1 MKKSIL
7 QPMIS
12 DESVIVQFTDTV
24 MFDKA
29 IAVTVPNGYTAY
41 VFSDEK
47 AQFRIEPCSEKK
59 IVSYGKEL
67 LGKNG
72 RIAFVRTKPLPPMAW
87 GFGNIQVN
95 NERLKEAYRVG
106 ANGKYTAELLQP
118 TKMIACFPAGED
130 ITSDALRER
139 TISAVKTIGISLLGT
154 YFAGTE
160 ISVFEIASCMNDFRA
175 KFLKA
180 LQTEPV
186 FTDMGLTVKDLT
198 VDGIHVP
205 EEDIESIR
213 SHINASEKKDDKASE
228 ELLKQQKKFAA
239 DLSRKMD
246 EKFEQLRKLADTK
259 PDDIPDIAGQIRSMR
274 EELAAE
280 LSGQLGDKMQALQ
293 DSLAERKGGET
304 DETLRR
310 AQEKFAADLS
320 RKMDEKFEQ
329 LRKQLEVKSN
339 AVPDFTEQINS
350 IREELA
356 TELSGQLGDKMQEL
370 QDSLAERKGSEE
382 DETLR
387 KAQEKFAA
395 DLSRKMD
402 EEFEQLRRQ
411 MEAKP
416 SDIPDISGQIRSMRE
431 ELAAELSGQLG
442 DKMQEMQESIAES
455 IDERLQEL
463 LPLKEQAKEEY
474 LKTLKVT
481 AGFLIDHAAD
491 EDGLV
496 PAAAMLY
503 TNIEENLIKKFR
515 LRYEN
520 KKFVMDY
527 GAYRSLVEDAPGLL
541 NRYDALSPTVVRE
554 DDYGEPELV
563 EMLPQVR
570 FYEAGLDVSDS
581 LTAREYWCFLNK
593 LRHKSPEND
602 AFLRRKFLNFAQEK
616 KYITD
621 ALNFFKAHGLYTKE

>member
-1 MKKSIL
+1 
-7 QPMIS
+7 MIS

-24 MFDKA
+24 VFDKA
-29 IAVTVPNGYTAY
+29 IAVTVPNGYMAY
-41 VFSDEK
+41 VFADER

-106 ANGKYTAELLQP
+106 ANGKYAAELSQP

-130 ITSDALRER
+130 ITADALRER
-139 TISAVKTIGISLLGT
+139 TISAVKNIGVSLLGT

-160 ISVFEIASCMNDFRA
+160 ISVFEIASCMSDFRT

-180 LQTEPV
+180 LQAEPV
-186 FTDMGLTVKDLT
+186 FADMGLTVKDLT

-213 SHINASEKKDDKASE
+213 SRINASEKKDDKASE
-228 ELLKQQKKFAA
+228 ELLREQKKFAA

-259 PDDIPDIAGQIRSMR
+259 PDDIPDIAGQIRTM
-274 EELAAE
+274 
-280 LSGQLGDKMQALQ
+280 
-293 DSLAERKGGET
+293 
-304 DETLRR
+304 
-310 AQEKFAADLS
+310 
-320 RKMDEKFEQ
+320 
-329 LRKQLEVKSN
+329 
-339 AVPDFTEQINS
+339 
-350 IREELA
+350 REELA

-370 QDSLAERKGSEE
+370 QDSLAERKGSEA
-382 DETLR
+382 DEALR

-402 EEFEQLRRQ
+402 EKFEQLRKQ
-411 MEAKP
+411 TESKP
-416 SDIPDISGQIRSMRE
+416 NDIPDIAGQIRTMRE
-431 ELAAELSGQLG
+431 ELATELSEQLG
-442 DKMQEMQESIAES
+442 DKMQELQES

-527 GAYRSLVEDAPGLL
+527 DAYRSLAEDAPGLL
-541 NRYDALSPTVVRE
+541 SRYDALSPTVLRKDE
-554 DDYGEPELV
+554 YGDPELV
-563 EMLPQVR
+563 EMPPQVR
-570 FYEAGLDVSDS
+570 FYEAGLDISDS

-616 KYITD
+616 KYLAD
-621 ALNFFKAHGLYTKE
+621 ALTFFRAHGLYTKE

>member
-24 MFDKA
+24 VFDKA

-106 ANGKYTAELLQP
+106 ANGKYAAELSRP
-118 TKMIACFPAGED
+118 AKMIDCFSAGED
-130 ITSDALRER
+130 ITADALRER
-139 TISAVKTIGISLLGT
+139 TISAVKNIGVSLLGT

-180 LQTEPV
+180 LQAEPV

-205 EEDIESIR
+205 EEDIEDIR
-213 SHINASEKKDDKASE
+213 SRINASEKKDDKASE

-246 EKFEQLRKLADTK
+246 EKFEQLRKLAEAK
-259 PDDIPDIAGQIRSMR
+259 PNDIPDITAQIRSMR

-280 LSGQLGDKMQALQ
+280 LSGQLGDKVQELQ
-293 DSLAERKGGET
+293 DSLAERKAGET
-304 DETLRR
+304 DETLRK

-329 LRKQLEVKSN
+329 LRKLADAKPN
-339 AVPDFTEQINS
+339 AVPDF
-350 IREELA
+350 
-356 TELSGQLGDKMQEL
+356 
-370 QDSLAERKGSEE
+370 SE
-382 DETLR
+382 
-387 KAQEKFAA
+387 
-395 DLSRKMD
+395 
-402 EEFEQLRRQ
+402 
-411 MEAKP
+411 
-416 SDIPDISGQIRSMRE
+416 QIRSMRE
-431 ELAAELSGQLG
+431 ELAAELSGQFG
-442 DKMQEMQESIAES
+442 DKMQEFQDSLADS
-455 IDERLQEL
+455 LHERMQEL

-491 EDGLV
+491 ELGLAS
-496 PAAAMLY
+496 AAGMIY
-503 TNIEENLIKKFR
+503 TNVEENLIKTFHVR
-515 LRYEN
+515 HEN
-520 KKFVMDY
+520 KSFVMEYDEYCSLAKDEPSLLNGY
-527 GAYRSLVEDAPGLL
+527 GALPPKVI
-541 NRYDALSPTVVRE
+541 RE

-563 EMLPQVR
+563 EMPPQVR

-616 KYITD
+616 KYLAD
-621 ALNFFKAHGLYTKE
+621 ALTFFKAHGLYTKE

>member
-1 MKKSIL
+1 MKKSVL
-7 QPMIS
+7 QPMIA

-24 MFDKA
+24 VFDKA
-29 IAVTVPNGYTAY
+29 IAVTVPNGYMAY
-41 VFSDEK
+41 VFADEK

-72 RIAFVRTKPLPPMAW
+72 RVAFVRTKPLAPMAW

-95 NERLKEAYRVG
+95 NEKLKEAYRVG

-118 TKMIACFPAGED
+118 TKMIAFFPAGRD
-130 ITSDALRER
+130 ITADALRER
-139 TISAVKTIGISLLGT
+139 TISAVKNIGVSLLGT
-154 YFAGTE
+154 YFAGME
-160 ISVFEIASCMNDFRA
+160 ISVFEIASCMSDFRT
-175 KFLKA
+175 KFLRA
-180 LQTEPV
+180 LQAEPV
-186 FTDMGLTVKDLT
+186 FADMGLTVKDLT

-213 SHINASEKKDDKASE
+213 SRINASEKKDDKASE
-228 ELLKQQKKFAA
+228 ELLREQKKFAA

-246 EKFEQLRKLADTK
+246 EKFEQLRKQTESK
-259 PDDIPDIAGQIRSMR
+259 PNDIPDIAGQIRTMR
-274 EELAAE
+274 EELATE
-280 LSGQLGDKMQALQ
+280 LSEQLGDKMQELQ
-293 DSLAERKGGET
+293 DSLAERKGSEA
-304 DETLRR
+304 DEALRK

-329 LRKQLEVKSN
+329 LRKQTESKPN
-339 AVPDFTEQINS
+339 DIPDIAGQIRTM
-350 IREELA
+350 REELA
-356 TELSGQLGDKMQEL
+356 TELSEQLGDKMQEL
-370 QDSLAERKGSEE
+370 Q
-382 DETLR
+382 
-387 KAQEKFAA
+387 
-395 DLSRKMD
+395 
-402 EEFEQLRRQ
+402 
-411 MEAKP
+411 
-416 SDIPDISGQIRSMRE
+416 
-431 ELAAELSGQLG
+431 
-442 DKMQEMQESIAES
+442 ES

-491 EDGLV
+491 ELGLAS
-496 PAAAMLY
+496 AAGMIY

-527 GAYRSLVEDAPGLL
+527 DVYRSLAEDAPGLL
-541 NRYDALSPTVVRE
+541 NRYDTLSPTVVRE

-563 EMLPQVR
+563 EMPPQVR
-570 FYEAGLDVSDS
+570 FYEAGLDISDS

-616 KYITD
+616 KYLAD
-621 ALNFFKAHGLYTKE
+621 ALTFFRAHGLYTKE

>member
-106 ANGKYTAELLQP
+106 ANGKYAAELSRP
-118 TKMIACFPAGED
+118 AKMIDCFSAGED
-130 ITSDALRER
+130 ITADALRER
-139 TISAVKTIGISLLGT
+139 TILAVKNIGVSLLGT

-180 LQTEPV
+180 LQAEPV

-205 EEDIESIR
+205 EEDIEDIR
-213 SHINASEKKDDKASE
+213 SRINASEKKDDKASE

-246 EKFEQLRKLADTK
+246 EKFEQLRKLAESK
-259 PDDIPDIAGQIRSMR
+259 PDNVPDIAGQIRSMREELAAELSGLLGDKVQELQDSLAERKAGETDETLRKAQEKFAADLSRKMDEKFEQLRKLADAKPNAVPDFSEQIRSMREELAAELSGQFGDKMQEFQDSLAERKGSEADEALRKAQEKFAADLSRKMDEKFERLRRQTESKPNDIPDIAGQIRSMR

-280 LSGQLGDKMQALQ
+280 LSGQLGDKMQ
-293 DSLAERKGGET
+293 
-304 DETLRR
+304 
-310 AQEKFAADLS
+310 
-320 RKMDEKFEQ
+320 
-329 LRKQLEVKSN
+329 
-339 AVPDFTEQINS
+339 
-350 IREELA
+350 
-356 TELSGQLGDKMQEL
+356 EL
-370 QDSLAERKGSEE
+370 QDSLADSLHER
-382 DETLR
+382 
-387 KAQEKFAA
+387 
-395 DLSRKMD
+395 M
-402 EEFEQLRRQ
+402 
-411 MEAKP
+411 
-416 SDIPDISGQIRSMRE
+416 
-431 ELAAELSGQLG
+431 
-442 DKMQEMQESIAES
+442 
-455 IDERLQEL
+455 QEL

-491 EDGLV
+491 ELGLAS
-496 PAAAMLY
+496 AAGMIY
-503 TNIEENLIKKFR
+503 TNVEENLIKTFHVR
-515 LRYEN
+515 HEN
-520 KKFVMDY
+520 KSFVMEYDEYCSLAKDEPSLLNGY
-527 GAYRSLVEDAPGLL
+527 GALPPKVI
-541 NRYDALSPTVVRE
+541 RE

-563 EMLPQVR
+563 EMPPQVR

-593 LRHKSPEND
+593 LRHKSSEND

-616 KYITD
+616 KYLAD
-621 ALNFFKAHGLYTKE
+621 ALTFFKAHGLYTKE

>member
-24 MFDKA
+24 VFDKA

-41 VFSDEK
+41 VFADEK

-72 RIAFVRTKPLPPMAW
+72 RIAFVCTKPLPPMAW

-106 ANGKYTAELLQP
+106 ANGKYTAELSQP
-118 TKMIACFPAGED
+118 TKMIVCFPAGED
-130 ITSDALRER
+130 ITADALRER
-139 TISAVKTIGISLLGT
+139 TISAVKNIGVSLLGT

-293 DSLAERKGGET
+293 DSLAERKGSEA
-304 DETLRR
+304 DEALRK
-310 AQEKFAADLS
+310 AQEKFTADLS

-329 LRKQLEVKSN
+329 LRKQ
-339 AVPDFTEQINS
+339 TES
-350 IREELA
+350 
-356 TELSGQLGDKMQEL
+356 
-370 QDSLAERKGSEE
+370 
-382 DETLR
+382 
-387 KAQEKFAA
+387 
-395 DLSRKMD
+395 
-402 EEFEQLRRQ
+402 
-411 MEAKP
+411 KP
-416 SDIPDISGQIRSMRE
+416 NDIPDIAGQIRSMRE

-442 DKMQEMQESIAES
+442 DKMQELQDSLADSLDERMQEV
-455 IDERLQEL
+455 

-496 PAAAMLY
+496 PAAAMRY

-570 FYEAGLDVSDS
+570 FYEAGLDVRDS
-581 LTAREYWCFLNK
+581 LTARDYWCFLNK
-593 LRHKSPEND
+593 LRHKSSENE

>member
-1 MKKSIL
+1 MKKSVL
-7 QPMIS
+7 QPMIA

-24 MFDKA
+24 VFDKA
-29 IAVTVPNGYTAY
+29 IAVTVPNGYMAY
-41 VFSDEK
+41 VFADEK

-72 RIAFVRTKPLPPMAW
+72 RVAFVRTKPLAPMAW

-95 NERLKEAYRVG
+95 NEKLKEAYRVG

-118 TKMIACFPAGED
+118 TKMIAFFPAGRD
-130 ITSDALRER
+130 ITADALRER
-139 TISAVKTIGISLLGT
+139 TISAVKNIGVSLLGT
-154 YFAGTE
+154 YFAGME
-160 ISVFEIASCMNDFRA
+160 ISVFEIASCMSDFRT
-175 KFLKA
+175 KFLRA
-180 LQTEPV
+180 LQAEPV
-186 FTDMGLTVKDLT
+186 FADMGLTVKDLT

-213 SHINASEKKDDKASE
+213 SRINASEKKDDKASE
-228 ELLKQQKKFAA
+228 ELLREQKKFAA

-259 PDDIPDIAGQIRSMR
+259 PDDIPDIAGQIRTM
-274 EELAAE
+274 
-280 LSGQLGDKMQALQ
+280 
-293 DSLAERKGGET
+293 
-304 DETLRR
+304 
-310 AQEKFAADLS
+310 
-320 RKMDEKFEQ
+320 
-329 LRKQLEVKSN
+329 
-339 AVPDFTEQINS
+339 
-350 IREELA
+350 REELA
-356 TELSGQLGDKMQEL
+356 TELSEQLGDKMQEL
-370 QDSLAERKGSEE
+370 Q
-382 DETLR
+382 
-387 KAQEKFAA
+387 
-395 DLSRKMD
+395 
-402 EEFEQLRRQ
+402 
-411 MEAKP
+411 
-416 SDIPDISGQIRSMRE
+416 
-431 ELAAELSGQLG
+431 
-442 DKMQEMQESIAES
+442 ES

-491 EDGLV
+491 ELGLAS
-496 PAAAMLY
+496 AAGMIY

-527 GAYRSLVEDAPGLL
+527 DVYRSLAEDAPGLL
-541 NRYDALSPTVVRE
+541 NRYDTLSPTVVRE

-563 EMLPQVR
+563 EMPPQVR
-570 FYEAGLDVSDS
+570 FYEAGLDISDS

-616 KYITD
+616 KYLAD
-621 ALNFFKAHGLYTKE
+621 ALTFFRAHGLYTKE

>member
-1 MKKSIL
+1 MKKSVL
-7 QPMIS
+7 QPMIA

-24 MFDKA
+24 VFDKA
-29 IAVTVPNGYTAY
+29 IAVTVPTGYMAY
-41 VFSDEK
+41 VFADEK

-72 RIAFVRTKPLPPMAW
+72 RVAFVRTKPLAPMAW

-95 NERLKEAYRVG
+95 NEKLKEAYRVG

-118 TKMIACFPAGED
+118 TKMIAFFPAGRD
-130 ITSDALRER
+130 ITADALRER
-139 TISAVKTIGISLLGT
+139 TISAVKNIGVSLLGT

-160 ISVFEIASCMNDFRA
+160 ISVFEIASCMSDFRT

-180 LQTEPV
+180 LQAEPV
-186 FTDMGLTVKDLT
+186 FADMGLTVKDLT

-213 SHINASEKKDDKASE
+213 SRINASEKKDDKASE
-228 ELLKQQKKFAA
+228 ELLREQKRFAT

-246 EKFEQLRKLADTK
+246 KKFEQLRKLAESK
-259 PDDIPDIAGQIRSMR
+259 PSDIPDIAEQIRSMR
-274 EELAAE
+274 EELAA
-280 LSGQLGDKMQALQ
+280 
-293 DSLAERKGGET
+293 
-304 DETLRR
+304 
-310 AQEKFAADLS
+310 
-320 RKMDEKFEQ
+320 
-329 LRKQLEVKSN
+329 
-339 AVPDFTEQINS
+339 
-350 IREELA
+350 
-356 TELSGQLGDKMQEL
+356 ELSGQLGDKMQEL
-370 QDSLAERKGSEE
+370 QDSLAERKGSEA
-382 DETLR
+382 DEALR

-402 EEFEQLRRQ
+402 EKFEQLRKQ
-411 MEAKP
+411 TESKP
-416 SDIPDISGQIRSMRE
+416 NDIPDIAGQIRTMRE
-431 ELAAELSGQLG
+431 ELATELSEQLG
-442 DKMQEMQESIAES
+442 DKMQELQES

-491 EDGLV
+491 ELGLAS
-496 PAAAMLY
+496 AAGMIY

-527 GAYRSLVEDAPGLL
+527 DVYRSLAEDAPGLL
-541 NRYDALSPTVVRE
+541 NRYDTLSPTVVRE

-563 EMLPQVR
+563 EMPPQVR
-570 FYEAGLDVSDS
+570 FYEAGLDISDS

-616 KYITD
+616 KYLAD
-621 ALNFFKAHGLYTKE
+621 ALTFFRAHGLYTKE

>member
-24 MFDKA
+24 VFDKA

-41 VFSDEK
+41 VFADEK

-72 RIAFVRTKPLPPMAW
+72 RIAFVCTKPLPPMAW

-106 ANGKYTAELLQP
+106 ANGKYTAELSQP
-118 TKMIACFPAGED
+118 TKMIVCFPAGED
-130 ITSDALRER
+130 ITAEALRER

-246 EKFEQLRKLADTK
+246 EKFEQLRKQTESK
-259 PDDIPDIAGQIRSMR
+259 PNDIPDIAGQIRSMR

-293 DSLAERKGGET
+293 DSLAERKGSEA
-304 DETLRR
+304 DEALRK

-329 LRKQLEVKSN
+329 LRKQ
-339 AVPDFTEQINS
+339 TES
-350 IREELA
+350 
-356 TELSGQLGDKMQEL
+356 
-370 QDSLAERKGSEE
+370 
-382 DETLR
+382 
-387 KAQEKFAA
+387 
-395 DLSRKMD
+395 
-402 EEFEQLRRQ
+402 
-411 MEAKP
+411 KP
-416 SDIPDISGQIRSMRE
+416 NDIPDIAGQIRSMRE

-442 DKMQEMQESIAES
+442 DKMQELQDSLADSLDERMQEV
-455 IDERLQEL
+455 

-541 NRYDALSPTVVRE
+541 NRYDALSPTVLRE

-570 FYEAGLDVSDS
+570 FYEAGLDVRDS
-581 LTAREYWCFLNK
+581 LTARDYWCFLNK
-593 LRHKSPEND
+593 LRHKSSENE

>member
-24 MFDKA
+24 VFDKA

-41 VFSDEK
+41 VFADEK

-72 RIAFVRTKPLPPMAW
+72 RIAFVCTKPLPPMAW

-106 ANGKYTAELLQP
+106 ANGKYTAELSQP
-118 TKMIACFPAGED
+118 TKMIVCFPAGED
-130 ITSDALRER
+130 ITAEALRER

-246 EKFEQLRKLADTK
+246 EKFEQLRKQTESK
-259 PDDIPDIAGQIRSMR
+259 PNDIPDIAGQIRSMR

-293 DSLAERKGGET
+293 DSLAERKGSEA
-304 DETLRR
+304 DEALRK
-310 AQEKFAADLS
+310 AQEKFTADLS

-329 LRKQLEVKSN
+329 LRKQ
-339 AVPDFTEQINS
+339 TES
-350 IREELA
+350 
-356 TELSGQLGDKMQEL
+356 
-370 QDSLAERKGSEE
+370 
-382 DETLR
+382 
-387 KAQEKFAA
+387 
-395 DLSRKMD
+395 
-402 EEFEQLRRQ
+402 
-411 MEAKP
+411 KP
-416 SDIPDISGQIRSMRE
+416 NDIPDIAGQIRSMRE

-442 DKMQEMQESIAES
+442 DKMQELQDSLADSLDERMQEV
-455 IDERLQEL
+455 

-570 FYEAGLDVSDS
+570 FYEAGLDVRDS
-581 LTAREYWCFLNK
+581 LTARDYWCFLNK
-593 LRHKSPEND
+593 LRHKSSENE

>member
-24 MFDKA
+24 VFDKA

-106 ANGKYTAELLQP
+106 ANGKYAAELSRP
-118 TKMIACFPAGED
+118 AKMIDCFSAGED
-130 ITSDALRER
+130 ITADALRER
-139 TISAVKTIGISLLGT
+139 TISAVKNIGVSLLGT

-180 LQTEPV
+180 LQAEPV

-205 EEDIESIR
+205 EEDIEDIR
-213 SHINASEKKDDKASE
+213 SRINASEKKDDKASE

-246 EKFEQLRKLADTK
+246 EKFEQLRKLAEAK
-259 PDDIPDIAGQIRSMR
+259 PNDIPDITAQIRSMR

-280 LSGQLGDKMQALQ
+280 LSGQLGDKVQELQ
-293 DSLAERKGGET
+293 DSLAERKGGEA
-304 DETLRR
+304 DETLRK

-329 LRKQLEVKSN
+329 LRKLADAKPN
-339 AVPDFTEQINS
+339 AVPDF
-350 IREELA
+350 
-356 TELSGQLGDKMQEL
+356 
-370 QDSLAERKGSEE
+370 SE
-382 DETLR
+382 
-387 KAQEKFAA
+387 
-395 DLSRKMD
+395 
-402 EEFEQLRRQ
+402 
-411 MEAKP
+411 
-416 SDIPDISGQIRSMRE
+416 QIRSMRE
-431 ELAAELSGQLG
+431 ELAAELSGQFG
-442 DKMQEMQESIAES
+442 DKMQEFQDSLADS
-455 IDERLQEL
+455 LHERMQEL

-491 EDGLV
+491 ELGLAS
-496 PAAAMLY
+496 AAGMIY
-503 TNIEENLIKKFR
+503 TNVEENLIKTFHVR
-515 LRYEN
+515 HEN
-520 KKFVMDY
+520 KSFVMEYDEYCSLAKDEPSLLNGY
-527 GAYRSLVEDAPGLL
+527 GALPPKVI
-541 NRYDALSPTVVRE
+541 RE

-563 EMLPQVR
+563 EMPPQVR

-616 KYITD
+616 KYLAD
-621 ALNFFKAHGLYTKE
+621 ALTFFKAHGLYTKE

>member
-24 MFDKA
+24 VFDKA
-29 IAVTVPNGYTAY
+29 IAVTVPNGYMAY
-41 VFSDEK
+41 VFADER

-72 RIAFVRTKPLPPMAW
+72 RIAFVCTKPLPPMAW

-106 ANGKYTAELLQP
+106 ANGKYTAELSQP
-118 TKMIACFPAGED
+118 TKMIVCFPAGED
-130 ITSDALRER
+130 ITAEALRER

-246 EKFEQLRKLADTK
+246 EKFEQLRKQTESK
-259 PDDIPDIAGQIRSMR
+259 PNDIPDIAGQIRSMR

-280 LSGQLGDKMQALQ
+280 LSGQLGDKMQ
-293 DSLAERKGGET
+293 
-304 DETLRR
+304 
-310 AQEKFAADLS
+310 
-320 RKMDEKFEQ
+320 
-329 LRKQLEVKSN
+329 
-339 AVPDFTEQINS
+339 
-350 IREELA
+350 
-356 TELSGQLGDKMQEL
+356 EL
-370 QDSLAERKGSEE
+370 QDSLADSLDER
-382 DETLR
+382 
-387 KAQEKFAA
+387 
-395 DLSRKMD
+395 
-402 EEFEQLRRQ
+402 
-411 MEAKP
+411 
-416 SDIPDISGQIRSMRE
+416 
-431 ELAAELSGQLG
+431 
-442 DKMQEMQESIAES
+442 MQEV
-455 IDERLQEL
+455 

-570 FYEAGLDVSDS
+570 FYEAGLDVRDS
-581 LTAREYWCFLNK
+581 LTARDYWCFLNK
-593 LRHKSPEND
+593 LRHKSSENE

>member
-1 MKKSIL
+1 MKKSVL

-24 MFDKA
+24 VFDKA
-29 IAVTVPNGYTAY
+29 IAVTVPTGYMAY
-41 VFSDEK
+41 VFADEK

-72 RIAFVRTKPLPPMAW
+72 RVAFVCTKPLASMAW

-95 NERLKEAYRVG
+95 NEKLKEAYRVG

-118 TKMIACFPAGED
+118 TKMIAFFPAGGD
-130 ITSDALRER
+130 ITADALRER
-139 TISAVKTIGISLLGT
+139 TISAVKNIGVSLLGT

-160 ISVFEIASCMNDFRA
+160 ISVFEIASCMSDFRT

-180 LQTEPV
+180 LQAEPV
-186 FTDMGLTVKDLT
+186 FADMGLTVKDLT

-213 SHINASEKKDDKASE
+213 SRINASEKKDDKASE
-228 ELLKQQKKFAA
+228 ELLREQKKFAA

-246 EKFEQLRKLADTK
+246 EKFEQLRKLADAK
-259 PDDIPDIAGQIRSMR
+259 PNAVPDFSEQIRSMR

-280 LSGQLGDKMQALQ
+280 LSGQLGDKMQELQDYLAERKGSEADEVLRKAQEKFAADLSRKMDEKFEQLRRQAATKPNAVPDFSEQIRSLREELATELSGQLGDKIQELQ
-293 DSLAERKGGET
+293 DSLAEKKGGET
-304 DETLRR
+304 DESLRK

-329 LRKQLEVKSN
+329 LRKQTESKPN
-339 AVPDFTEQINS
+339 DIPDIAGQIRTM
-350 IREELA
+350 REELA

-370 QDSLAERKGSEE
+370 Q
-382 DETLR
+382 
-387 KAQEKFAA
+387 
-395 DLSRKMD
+395 
-402 EEFEQLRRQ
+402 
-411 MEAKP
+411 
-416 SDIPDISGQIRSMRE
+416 
-431 ELAAELSGQLG
+431 
-442 DKMQEMQESIAES
+442 ES

-527 GAYRSLVEDAPGLL
+527 DVYRSLAEDAPGLL
-541 NRYDALSPTVVRE
+541 NRYDTLSPTVVRE

-563 EMLPQVR
+563 EMPPQVR
-570 FYEAGLDVSDS
+570 FYEAGLDISDS

-616 KYITD
+616 KYLAD
-621 ALNFFKAHGLYTKE
+621 ALTFFRAHGLYTKE

>member
-24 MFDKA
+24 VFDKA

-106 ANGKYTAELLQP
+106 ANGKYAAELSRP
-118 TKMIACFPAGED
+118 AKMIDCFSAGED
-130 ITSDALRER
+130 ITADALRER
-139 TISAVKTIGISLLGT
+139 TISAVKNIGVSLLGT

-180 LQTEPV
+180 LQAEPV

-205 EEDIESIR
+205 EEDIEDIR
-213 SHINASEKKDDKASE
+213 SRINASEKKDDKASE

-246 EKFEQLRKLADTK
+246 EKFEQLRKLAEAK
-259 PDDIPDIAGQIRSMR
+259 PNDIPDITAQIRSMR

-280 LSGQLGDKMQALQ
+280 LSGQLGDKVQELQ
-293 DSLAERKGGET
+293 DSLAERKAGEA
-304 DETLRR
+304 DEKLRK

-329 LRKQLEVKSN
+329 LRKLADAKPN
-339 AVPDFTEQINS
+339 AVPDF
-350 IREELA
+350 
-356 TELSGQLGDKMQEL
+356 
-370 QDSLAERKGSEE
+370 SE
-382 DETLR
+382 
-387 KAQEKFAA
+387 
-395 DLSRKMD
+395 
-402 EEFEQLRRQ
+402 
-411 MEAKP
+411 
-416 SDIPDISGQIRSMRE
+416 QIRSMRE
-431 ELAAELSGQLG
+431 ELAAELSGQFG
-442 DKMQEMQESIAES
+442 DKMQEFQDSLADS
-455 IDERLQEL
+455 LHERMQEL

-491 EDGLV
+491 ELGLAS
-496 PAAAMLY
+496 AAGMIY
-503 TNIEENLIKKFR
+503 TNVEENLIKTFHVR
-515 LRYEN
+515 HEN
-520 KKFVMDY
+520 KSFVMEYDEYCSLAKDEPSLLNGY
-527 GAYRSLVEDAPGLL
+527 GALPPKVI
-541 NRYDALSPTVVRE
+541 RE

-563 EMLPQVR
+563 EMPPQVR

-616 KYITD
+616 KYLAD
-621 ALNFFKAHGLYTKE
+621 ALTFFKAHGLYTKE

>member
-24 MFDKA
+24 VFDKA
-29 IAVTVPNGYTAY
+29 IAVTVPNGYMAY
-41 VFSDEK
+41 VFADER

-72 RIAFVRTKPLPPMAW
+72 RIAFVCTKPLPPMAW

-106 ANGKYTAELLQP
+106 ANGKYTAELSQP
-118 TKMIACFPAGED
+118 TKMIVCFPAGED
-130 ITSDALRER
+130 ITAEALRER

-246 EKFEQLRKLADTK
+246 EKFEQLRKQTESK
-259 PDDIPDIAGQIRSMR
+259 PNDIPDITAQIRSMR

-280 LSGQLGDKMQALQ
+280 LSGQLGDKVQELQ
-293 DSLAERKGGET
+293 DSLAERKAGET
-304 DETLRR
+304 DETLRK

-329 LRKQLEVKSN
+329 LRKLADAKPN
-339 AVPDFTEQINS
+339 AVPD
-350 IREELA
+350 
-356 TELSGQLGDKMQEL
+356 
-370 QDSLAERKGSEE
+370 
-382 DETLR
+382 
-387 KAQEKFAA
+387 
-395 DLSRKMD
+395 
-402 EEFEQLRRQ
+402 
-411 MEAKP
+411 
-416 SDIPDISGQIRSMRE
+416 
-431 ELAAELSGQLG
+431 
-442 DKMQEMQESIAES
+442 
-455 IDERLQEL
+455 
-463 LPLKEQAKEEY
+463 
-474 LKTLKVT
+474 
-481 AGFLIDHAAD
+481 
-491 EDGLV
+491 
-496 PAAAMLY
+496 
-503 TNIEENLIKKFR
+503 
-515 LRYEN
+515 
-520 KKFVMDY
+520 
-527 GAYRSLVEDAPGLL
+527 
-541 NRYDALSPTVVRE
+541 
-554 DDYGEPELV
+554 
-563 EMLPQVR
+563 
-570 FYEAGLDVSDS
+570 
-581 LTAREYWCFLNK
+581 
-593 LRHKSPEND
+593 
-602 AFLRRKFLNFAQEK
+602 
-616 KYITD
+616 
-621 ALNFFKAHGLYTKE
+621 

>member
-24 MFDKA
+24 VFDKA
-29 IAVTVPNGYTAY
+29 IAVTVPNGYMAY
-41 VFSDEK
+41 VFADER

-106 ANGKYTAELLQP
+106 ANGKYAAELSQP

-130 ITSDALRER
+130 ITADALRER
-139 TISAVKTIGISLLGT
+139 TISAVKNIGVSLLGT

-160 ISVFEIASCMNDFRA
+160 ISVFEIASCMSDFRT

-180 LQTEPV
+180 LQAEPV
-186 FTDMGLTVKDLT
+186 FADMGLTVKDLT

-213 SHINASEKKDDKASE
+213 SRINASEKKDDKASE
-228 ELLKQQKKFAA
+228 ELLREQKKFAA

-246 EKFEQLRKLADTK
+246 EKFEQLRKQTESK
-259 PDDIPDIAGQIRSMR
+259 PNDIPDIAGQIRTM
-274 EELAAE
+274 
-280 LSGQLGDKMQALQ
+280 
-293 DSLAERKGGET
+293 
-304 DETLRR
+304 
-310 AQEKFAADLS
+310 
-320 RKMDEKFEQ
+320 
-329 LRKQLEVKSN
+329 
-339 AVPDFTEQINS
+339 
-350 IREELA
+350 REELA
-356 TELSGQLGDKMQEL
+356 TELSEQLGDKMQEL
-370 QDSLAERKGSEE
+370 Q
-382 DETLR
+382 
-387 KAQEKFAA
+387 
-395 DLSRKMD
+395 
-402 EEFEQLRRQ
+402 
-411 MEAKP
+411 
-416 SDIPDISGQIRSMRE
+416 
-431 ELAAELSGQLG
+431 
-442 DKMQEMQESIAES
+442 ES

-527 GAYRSLVEDAPGLL
+527 DAYRSLAEDAPGLL
-541 NRYDALSPTVVRE
+541 SRYDALSPTVLRKDE
-554 DDYGEPELV
+554 YGDPELV
-563 EMLPQVR
+563 EMPPQVR
-570 FYEAGLDVSDS
+570 FYEAGLDISDS

-616 KYITD
+616 KYLAD
-621 ALNFFKAHGLYTKE
+621 ALTFFRAHGLYTKE

>member
-7 QPMIS
+7 QPMIA

-24 MFDKA
+24 VFDKA
-29 IAVTVPNGYTAY
+29 IAVTVSNGYTAY
-41 VFSDEK
+41 VFADEK

-106 ANGKYTAELLQP
+106 ANGKYATELSQP

-130 ITSDALRER
+130 ITVDALRER
-139 TISAVKTIGISLLGT
+139 TISAVKNIGVSLLGT

-180 LQTEPV
+180 LQAEPV
-186 FTDMGLTVKDLT
+186 FTNMGLTVKDLT
-198 VDGIHVP
+198 VDGIHVN
-205 EEDIESIR
+205 EEDIEKIR
-213 SHINASEKKDDKASE
+213 ARINASDKKDDKASE
-228 ELLKQQKKFAA
+228 ALLREQKRFAA
-239 DLSRKMD
+239 DFSRKMD
-246 EKFEQLRKLADTK
+246 EKFEQLRKLAEAK
-259 PDDIPDIAGQIRSMR
+259 PNDIPDITAQIRSMR

-280 LSGQLGDKMQALQ
+280 LSEKLGDKMQKLQ
-293 DSLAERKGGET
+293 VSLAERKGCEA
-304 DETLRR
+304 DEALRK

-329 LRKQLEVKSN
+329 LRKLE
-339 AVPDFTEQINS
+339 
-350 IREELA
+350 
-356 TELSGQLGDKMQEL
+356 
-370 QDSLAERKGSEE
+370 
-382 DETLR
+382 
-387 KAQEKFAA
+387 
-395 DLSRKMD
+395 
-402 EEFEQLRRQ
+402 
-411 MEAKP
+411 EAKP
-416 SDIPDISGQIRSMRE
+416 NAIPDFSEQIRSMRE
-431 ELAAELSGQLG
+431 ELAAELSEQLG
-442 DKMQEMQESIAES
+442 DKMQEIQDSLTDS
-455 IDERLQEL
+455 LDERLQEL
-463 LPLKEQAKEEY
+463 LPLREQAKEEY

-481 AGFLIDHAAD
+481 AGFLIDHAVD

-503 TNIEENLIKKFR
+503 TNIEENLIKKSR

-527 GAYRSLVEDAPGLL
+527 DAYRSLAEEAPGLL
-541 NRYDALSPTVVRE
+541 SRYDLLYPTVVRE
-554 DDYGEPELV
+554 DDFGEPELV

-570 FYEAGLDVSDS
+570 FYEAGLGVCDS
-581 LTAREYWCFLNK
+581 LTARDYWCFLNK
-593 LRHKSPEND
+593 LRHKSSENE

-616 KYITD
+616 KYLAD
-621 ALNFFKAHGLYTKE
+621 ALTFFKAHGLYTKE

>member
-1 MKKSIL
+1 MKKSVL

-24 MFDKA
+24 VFDKA
-29 IAVTVPNGYTAY
+29 IAVTVPTGYMAY
-41 VFSDEK
+41 VFADEK

-72 RIAFVRTKPLPPMAW
+72 RVAFVRTKPLPPMAW

-106 ANGKYTAELLQP
+106 ANGKYAAELSQP

-130 ITSDALRER
+130 ITADALRER
-139 TISAVKTIGISLLGT
+139 TISAVKNIGVSLLGT

-160 ISVFEIASCMNDFRA
+160 ISVFEIASCMSDFRT

-180 LQTEPV
+180 LQAEPV
-186 FTDMGLTVKDLT
+186 FADMGLTVKDLT

-213 SHINASEKKDDKASE
+213 SRINASEKKDDKASE
-228 ELLKQQKKFAA
+228 ELLREQKKFAA

-259 PDDIPDIAGQIRSMR
+259 PDDIPDIAGQIRTM
-274 EELAAE
+274 
-280 LSGQLGDKMQALQ
+280 
-293 DSLAERKGGET
+293 
-304 DETLRR
+304 
-310 AQEKFAADLS
+310 
-320 RKMDEKFEQ
+320 
-329 LRKQLEVKSN
+329 
-339 AVPDFTEQINS
+339 
-350 IREELA
+350 REELA

-370 QDSLAERKGSEE
+370 QDSLAERKGSEA
-382 DETLR
+382 DEVLR

-402 EEFEQLRRQ
+402 EKFEQLRKQ
-411 MEAKP
+411 TESKP
-416 SDIPDISGQIRSMRE
+416 NDIPDIAGQIRTMRE
-431 ELAAELSGQLG
+431 ELATELSGQLG
-442 DKMQEMQESIAES
+442 DKMQELQES

-527 GAYRSLVEDAPGLL
+527 DVYRSLAEDAPGLL
-541 NRYDALSPTVVRE
+541 NRYDTLSPTVVRE

-563 EMLPQVR
+563 EMPPQVR
-570 FYEAGLDVSDS
+570 FYEAGLDISDS

-616 KYITD
+616 KYLAD
-621 ALNFFKAHGLYTKE
+621 ALTFFRAHGLYTKE

>member
-1 MKKSIL
+1 MKKSVL
-7 QPMIS
+7 QPMIA

-24 MFDKA
+24 VFDKA
-29 IAVTVPNGYTAY
+29 IAVTVPNGYMAY
-41 VFSDEK
+41 VFADEK

-72 RIAFVRTKPLPPMAW
+72 RVAFVRTKPLAPMAW

-95 NERLKEAYRVG
+95 NEKLKEAYRVG

-118 TKMIACFPAGED
+118 TKMIAFFPAGRD
-130 ITSDALRER
+130 ITADALRER
-139 TISAVKTIGISLLGT
+139 TISAVKNIGVSLLGT
-154 YFAGTE
+154 YFAGME
-160 ISVFEIASCMNDFRA
+160 ISVFEIASCMSDFRT
-175 KFLKA
+175 KFLRA
-180 LQTEPV
+180 LQAEPV
-186 FTDMGLTVKDLT
+186 FADMGLTVKDLT

-213 SHINASEKKDDKASE
+213 SRINASEKKDDKASE
-228 ELLKQQKKFAA
+228 ELLREQKKFAA

-246 EKFEQLRKLADTK
+246 EKFEQLRKQTESK
-259 PDDIPDIAGQIRSMR
+259 PNDIPDIAGQIRTM
-274 EELAAE
+274 
-280 LSGQLGDKMQALQ
+280 
-293 DSLAERKGGET
+293 
-304 DETLRR
+304 
-310 AQEKFAADLS
+310 
-320 RKMDEKFEQ
+320 
-329 LRKQLEVKSN
+329 
-339 AVPDFTEQINS
+339 
-350 IREELA
+350 REELA
-356 TELSGQLGDKMQEL
+356 TELSEQLGDKMQEL
-370 QDSLAERKGSEE
+370 Q
-382 DETLR
+382 
-387 KAQEKFAA
+387 
-395 DLSRKMD
+395 
-402 EEFEQLRRQ
+402 
-411 MEAKP
+411 
-416 SDIPDISGQIRSMRE
+416 
-431 ELAAELSGQLG
+431 
-442 DKMQEMQESIAES
+442 ES

-491 EDGLV
+491 ELGLAS
-496 PAAAMLY
+496 AAGMIY

-527 GAYRSLVEDAPGLL
+527 DVYRSLAEDAPGLL
-541 NRYDALSPTVVRE
+541 NRYDTLSPTVVRE

-563 EMLPQVR
+563 EMPPQVR
-570 FYEAGLDVSDS
+570 FYEAGLDISDS

-616 KYITD
+616 KYLAD
-621 ALNFFKAHGLYTKE
+621 ALTFFRAHGLYTKE

>member
-24 MFDKA
+24 VFDKA

-41 VFSDEK
+41 VFADEK

-72 RIAFVRTKPLPPMAW
+72 RIAFVCTKPLPPMAW

-106 ANGKYTAELLQP
+106 ANGKYTAELSQP
-118 TKMIACFPAGED
+118 TKMIVCFPAGED
-130 ITSDALRER
+130 ITAEALRER

-293 DSLAERKGGET
+293 DSLAERKGSEA
-304 DETLRR
+304 DEALRK
-310 AQEKFAADLS
+310 AQEKFTADLS

-329 LRKQLEVKSN
+329 LRKQ
-339 AVPDFTEQINS
+339 TES
-350 IREELA
+350 
-356 TELSGQLGDKMQEL
+356 
-370 QDSLAERKGSEE
+370 
-382 DETLR
+382 
-387 KAQEKFAA
+387 
-395 DLSRKMD
+395 
-402 EEFEQLRRQ
+402 
-411 MEAKP
+411 KP
-416 SDIPDISGQIRSMRE
+416 NDIPDIAGQIRSMRE

-442 DKMQEMQESIAES
+442 DKMQELQDSLADSLDERMQEV
-455 IDERLQEL
+455 

-570 FYEAGLDVSDS
+570 FYEAGLDVRDS
-581 LTAREYWCFLNK
+581 LTARDYWCFLNK
-593 LRHKSPEND
+593 LRHKSSENE

>member
-1 MKKSIL
+1 MKKSVL

-24 MFDKA
+24 VFDKA
-29 IAVTVPNGYTAY
+29 IAVTVPTGYMAY
-41 VFSDEK
+41 VFADEK

-72 RIAFVRTKPLPPMAW
+72 RVAFVRTKPLPPMAW

-106 ANGKYTAELLQP
+106 ANGKYAAELSQP

-130 ITSDALRER
+130 ITADALRER
-139 TISAVKTIGISLLGT
+139 TISAVKNIGVSLLGT

-160 ISVFEIASCMNDFRA
+160 ISVFEIASCMSDFRT

-180 LQTEPV
+180 LQAEPV
-186 FTDMGLTVKDLT
+186 FADMGLTVKDLT

-213 SHINASEKKDDKASE
+213 SRINASEKKDDKASE
-228 ELLKQQKKFAA
+228 ELLREQKKFAA

-246 EKFEQLRKLADTK
+246 EKFEQLRKQTESK
-259 PDDIPDIAGQIRSMR
+259 PNDIPDIAGQIRTM
-274 EELAAE
+274 
-280 LSGQLGDKMQALQ
+280 
-293 DSLAERKGGET
+293 
-304 DETLRR
+304 
-310 AQEKFAADLS
+310 
-320 RKMDEKFEQ
+320 
-329 LRKQLEVKSN
+329 
-339 AVPDFTEQINS
+339 
-350 IREELA
+350 REELA

-370 QDSLAERKGSEE
+370 QDSLAERKGSEA
-382 DETLR
+382 DEVLR

-402 EEFEQLRRQ
+402 EKFEQLRKQ
-411 MEAKP
+411 TESKP
-416 SDIPDISGQIRSMRE
+416 NDIPDIAGQIRTMRE
-431 ELAAELSGQLG
+431 ELATELSGQLG
-442 DKMQEMQESIAES
+442 DKMQELQES

-527 GAYRSLVEDAPGLL
+527 DVYRSLAEDAPGLL
-541 NRYDALSPTVVRE
+541 NRYDTLSPTVVRE

-563 EMLPQVR
+563 EMPPQVR
-570 FYEAGLDVSDS
+570 FYEAGLDISDS

-616 KYITD
+616 KYLAD
-621 ALNFFKAHGLYTKE
+621 ALTFFRAHGLYTKE

>member
-7 QPMIS
+7 QPMIA

-24 MFDKA
+24 VFDKA
-29 IAVTVPNGYTAY
+29 IAVTVSNGYTAY
-41 VFSDEK
+41 VFADEK

-106 ANGKYTAELLQP
+106 ANGKYATELSQP

-130 ITSDALRER
+130 ITVDALRER
-139 TISAVKTIGISLLGT
+139 TISAVKNIGVSLLGT

-180 LQTEPV
+180 LQAEPV
-186 FTDMGLTVKDLT
+186 FTNMGLTVKDLT
-198 VDGIHVP
+198 VDGIHVN
-205 EEDIESIR
+205 EEDIEKIR
-213 SHINASEKKDDKASE
+213 ARINASDKKDDKASE
-228 ELLKQQKKFAA
+228 ALLREQKRFAADFSRKMDEKFEQLRKLAEAKPNDIPDITAQIRSMREELAAELSEKLGDKMQKLQVSLAERKGCEADEALRKAQEKFAA

-246 EKFEQLRKLADTK
+246 EKFEQLRRQAETK
-259 PDDIPDIAGQIRSMR
+259 PNAVPDFSEQIRSLR
-274 EELAAE
+274 EELATE
-280 LSGQLGDKMQALQ
+280 LSGQLGDKIQELQ
-293 DSLAERKGGET
+293 DSLAEKKGGET
-304 DETLRR
+304 DESLRK

-329 LRKQLEVKSN
+329 LRKLE
-339 AVPDFTEQINS
+339 
-350 IREELA
+350 
-356 TELSGQLGDKMQEL
+356 
-370 QDSLAERKGSEE
+370 
-382 DETLR
+382 
-387 KAQEKFAA
+387 
-395 DLSRKMD
+395 
-402 EEFEQLRRQ
+402 
-411 MEAKP
+411 EAKP
-416 SDIPDISGQIRSMRE
+416 NAIPDFSEQIRSMRE
-431 ELAAELSGQLG
+431 ELAAELSEQLG
-442 DKMQEMQESIAES
+442 DKMQEIQDSLTDS
-455 IDERLQEL
+455 LDERLQEL
-463 LPLKEQAKEEY
+463 LPLREQAKEEY

-481 AGFLIDHAAD
+481 AGFLIDHAVD

-503 TNIEENLIKKFR
+503 TNIEENLIKKSR

-527 GAYRSLVEDAPGLL
+527 DAYRSLAEEAPGLL
-541 NRYDALSPTVVRE
+541 SRYDLLYPTVVRE
-554 DDYGEPELV
+554 DDFGEPELV

-570 FYEAGLDVSDS
+570 FYEAGLGVCDS
-581 LTAREYWCFLNK
+581 LTARDYWCFLNK
-593 LRHKSPEND
+593 LRHKSSENE

-616 KYITD
+616 KYLAD
-621 ALNFFKAHGLYTKE
+621 ALTFFKAHGLYTKE